1 MLVTPLLPGP
11 LQLLPGARCLLQLL
25 LDAHGPCGASQAA
38 VAAACQTVWC
48 GRASAA
54 AAADGGRP
62 AALLALL
69 LLQLQVHLLVLQHQ
83 LLPALG
89 LLLLPLLGHLYVDC
103 CVCGLSGWEL
113 LHGRLLASACHCM
126 PQSLHEYQQQRSSV
140 DNMWNC
146 TSRGSCS

>member
-69 LLQLQVHLLVLQHQ
+69 LLQLQVHLLVLQH
-83 LLPALG
+83 
-89 LLLLPLLGHLYVDC
+89 LYVDC